1 MNRRLLAPLALV
13 AALSLTACMGG
24 PSVPV
29 TPDEVLPDADD
40 RGSSAPQL
48 MGGSATVTFDGVTYE
63 FFSDDRFACAQAFD
77 VLLVDLGLESSNG
90 QSFEPSD
97 GWLDIE
103 LATPEADESVRA
115 DSSVALSIPG
125 HGLYAAGGSNNDLEV
140 TLLAG
145 DYTAH
150 GEQVLEDVAGLLP
163 PITAQIDVAC
173 NVLE

>member
-24 PSVPV
+24 PTVPSS
-29 TPDEVLPDADD
+29 PDSVLPDAG
-40 RGSSAPQL
+40 GSGSGAPQI

-63 FFSDDRFACAQAFD
+63 FFSDDRFTCTQALD
-77 VLLVDLGLESSNG
+77 VLLADLALESSNG
-90 QSFEPSD
+90 ESVESSG

-103 LATPEADESVRA
+103 LATPGADERVQA

-140 TLLAG
+140 TLVAG
-145 DYTAH
+145 DYAAH